1 MRRVLADIALRAHR
15 RLGQPV
21 SVKEGF
27 LVLVFIVLA
36 SLVGLPAACAVT
48 LAVGLD
54 RLDRKRR

>member
-1 MRRVLADIALRAHR
+1 MRRVLADIALRTHG

-21 SVKEGF
+21 FVREGF
-27 LVLVFIVLA
+27 LVLAFIVLA

-54 RLDRKRR
+54 RLGRKRC